1 MNRILSLALCSALML
16 GAVASPVHA
25 ASVCKAQKSA
35 LSAEKKKEKSARKAF
50 TDVQKL
56 VAKLTRDEESQKR
69 RVEKEQERTDRAVTR
84 EEERTARQVDRFENQ
99 RLNMVARAAE
109 LTAQAGL
116 CAGAGLINDLLG
128 SNLECTAAAVNAMI
142 AEATQLTTA
151 AGKLELR
158 IRSEHQRRDRKV
170 ESIRRVNARKIT
182 TEQQKYNRIVDRLA
196 RETAKLPAL
205 EARAAAAN
213 TALEAAQASLDQC
226 LAIN

>member
-1 MNRILSLALCSALML
+1 ML

-56 VAKLTRDEESQKR
+56 VAKLDR
-69 RVEKEQERTDRAVTR
+69 EKEVQLQRVQRAEERKDRAVIR
-84 EEERTARQVDRFENQ
+84 EKEKAAKVVDKYDNQGLNLAARG
-99 RLNMVARAAE
+99 AE
-109 LTAQAGL
+109 LTAQAAACLGSGVL
-116 CAGAGLINDLLG
+116 NGLLG
-128 SNLECTAAAVNAMI
+128 TNLECSASARNQLL
-142 AEATQLTTA
+142 AEAAQLSVA
-151 AGKLELR
+151 AGKAF
-158 IRSEHQRRDRKV
+158 QRRDSEMDRG
-170 ESIRRVNARKIT
+170 ERRVASVERTFARKIT

>member
-1 MNRILSLALCSALML
+1 MNRILSLALCSALL
-16 GAVASPVHA
+16 LSVGASTAFA
-25 ASVCKAQKSA
+25 ASACKAQKSA

-50 TDVQKL
+50 TDTQKI

-109 LTAQAGL
+109 LTAQAAL
-116 CAGAGLINDLLG
+116 CGTADFINGLLG
-128 SNLECTAAAVNAMI
+128 SNLECGSAAVNALI
-142 AEATQLTTA
+142 AEATQLTVA

-182 TEQQKYNRIVDRLA
+182 TEQQKYNRIVARLE

-205 EARAAAAN
+205 EARATAAN
-213 TALEAAQASLDQC
+213 TALEAAQANLDQC